1 MSART
6 VSERAFE
13 EYLSKRRISARYE
26 ELPQGVTRPVDYS
39 FDFEGVTI
47 RCDVKEWAPRRPP
60 LGLRTSDPC
69 APIRAKIK
77 EGQKKF
83 KQYHGRGEPCLLALC
98 HYGPQLI
105 MLDHFAILGA
115 MRGNIGWAVPLDTKT
130 GIGDTSRLDFLSG
143 GRMFQHGRDGSVRL
157 LNTTISAIAVVASIR
172 VRQRRVAIQERQER
186 AAGRQL
192 TIDEFSELYAKD
204 ASPEEE
210 IRLIVYNN
218 LDAAVSLPR
227 GFPNGPYDERFGRD
241 GEHLSRV
248 FIGSDIASIERDE
261 DAVGIQRRDHFRLLR
276 SEGHDA

>member
-6 VSERAFE
+6 VSEHAFE
-13 EYLSKRRISARYE
+13 EYLSKRRITARYE
-26 ELPQGVTRPVDYS
+26 ELPEGLTRPVDYS

-47 RCDVKEWAPRRPP
+47 RCDVKEWAPRQP
-60 LGLRTSDPC
+60 LPGLGTLDPY
-69 APIRAKIK
+69 ARIRDKIG
-77 EGQKKF
+77 EGKRKF
-83 KQYHGRGEPCLLALC
+83 KQYKGRGEPCLLALC

-105 MLDHFAILGA
+105 VLDHFAILGA

-143 GRMFQHGRDGSVRL
+143 GRMFQHGRDGSVRS
-157 LNTTISAIAVVASIR
+157 LNTTISAIAVVTSIR
-172 VRQRRVAIQERQER
+172 VRERRVAIQERQQR

-192 TIDEFSELYAKD
+192 TIDEFRELYVKD

-210 IRLIVYNN
+210 IRLIVYDN

-241 GEHLSRV
+241 GEHLSRI
-248 FIGSDIASIERDE
+248 FIGSDIASIEHAE
-261 DAVGIQRRDHFRLLR
+261 NSVGIQRRDGFRLLG
-276 SEGHDA
+276 SP